1 MTAALPKLTTPSRL
15 AARWECSDTLVYD
28 MLNSG
33 DLPGFKLGGKLWR
46 IRMTDVEAYEART
59 AAVTA
64 GAATGVADGPVW
76 EVGPTRA
83 ATRLARLARLGA

>member
-59 AAVTA
+59 AEVT
-64 GAATGVADGPVW
+64 GDAATGVSDAPGW
-76 EVGPTRA
+76 EIGPTKA
-83 ATRLARLARLGA
+83 ATRLARLEA